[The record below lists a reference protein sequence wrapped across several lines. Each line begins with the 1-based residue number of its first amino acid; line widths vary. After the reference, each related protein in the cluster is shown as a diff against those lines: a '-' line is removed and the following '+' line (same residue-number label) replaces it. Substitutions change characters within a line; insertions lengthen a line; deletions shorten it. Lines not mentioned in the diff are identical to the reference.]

1 MTRSRS
7 TGLVLALATACI
19 SGVSI
24 FLNSNGVKAYGSA
37 AVYTTAKNIAA
48 AIVLSVIVAFG
59 LRRGT
64 RLTRPTT
71 RRQWVTLVAVA
82 VIGGS
87 VPFVLFFEGLARAT
101 ATQAAFLHK
110 SLVIWVAILAVVVLR
125 EKLSAVHYVAIA
137 LLIAGQIGLNGGLSG
152 ILAVFTDRGAMMVLA
167 ATLLWSVEVVV
178 SKRLLAD
185 VTPWTLSIAR
195 MAGGSVVLVAWSAVT
210 GTLGQVVPASSVQW
224 GWVAVTGILLAGY
237 VATWHNALARAQ
249 AVDVTAVLVA
259 GALITAVLSGT
270 LRGASLAPALPWNG
284 LILTGTVM
292 LAWQM
297 WKSRPVAALA
307 GRGAG
312 VRA

>member
-7 TGLVLALATACI
+7 AGLLLALATACI

-37 AVYTTAKNIAA
+37 AVYTTAKNLAA

-64 RLTRPTT
+64 RLTRPAS
-71 RRQWVTLVAVA
+71 RGQWATLAAVA

-110 SLVIWVAILAVVVLR
+110 SLVVWVAILAVVVLK

-152 ILAVFTDRGAMMVLA
+152 IFAVFADGGAMMVLA
-167 ATLLWSVEVVV
+167 ATLLWAVEVVV

-195 MAGGSVVLVAWSAVT
+195 MVGGAVVLVAWSAIT

-224 GWVAVTGILLAGY
+224 GWIAVSGLLLAGY
-237 VATWHNALARAQ
+237 VMTWHNALARAQ

-259 GALITAVLSGT
+259 GALITAALAGT
-270 LRGASLAPALPWNG
+270 FKGASLAPALPWNG
-284 LILTGTVM
+284 LILGGTAM

-297 WKSRPVAALA
+297 WRSHTLDAAPAL
-307 GRGAG
+307 GAEA
-312 VRA
+312 RA

>member
-1 MTRSRS
+1 MTRSRRS
-7 TGLVLALATACI
+7 GLLLALATACI

-37 AVYTTAKNIAA
+37 AVYTTAKNLAA
-48 AIVLSVIVAFG
+48 AILLSVVIAFG

-64 RLTRPTT
+64 RLTRPTSW
-71 RRQWVTLVAVA
+71 RQWATLAAVA

-87 VPFVLFFEGLARAT
+87 VPFVLFFEGLARAS

-110 SLVIWVAILAVVVLR
+110 SLVIWVAILAVAVLK
-125 EKLSAVHYVAIA
+125 EKMSAVHYVAIA

-152 ILAVFTDRGAMMVLA
+152 ILAVFADGGAMMVLG

-178 SKRLLAD
+178 SKRVLAD

-195 MAGGSVVLVAWSAVT
+195 MVGGAVVLVAWSAIS
-210 GTLGQVVPASSVQW
+210 GTLDQVVPSSSVQW
-224 GWVAVTGILLAGY
+224 GWIAVSGLLLAGY
-237 VATWHNALARAQ
+237 VMTWHNALARAQ

-259 GALITAVLSGT
+259 GALVTAVLSGS
-270 LRGASLAPALPWNG
+270 LRGVSLAPALPWNG
-284 LILTGTVM
+284 LILAGTAM

-297 WKSRPVAALA
+297 WRSRPVNAASA
-307 GRGAG
+307 RGAEA
-312 VRA
+312 RA

>member
-1 MTRSRS
+1 MTRSRR

-24 FLNSNGVKAYGSA
+24 FLNSSGVKAYGSA
-37 AVYTTAKNIAA
+37 AVYTTAKNVVA

-64 RLTRPTT
+64 RLTRPTS
-71 RRQWVTLVAVA
+71 RRQWATLGVVA

-110 SLVIWVAILAVVVLR
+110 SLVIWVAILAVAVLK
-125 EKLSAVHYVAIA
+125 EKVSAVHYAAIA
-137 LLIAGQIGLNGGLSG
+137 MLIAGQIGLNGGLSG
-152 ILAVFTDRGAMMVLA
+152 ILAVFADGGAMMVLA

-178 SKRLLAD
+178 SKRVLVD

-195 MAGGSVVLVAWSAVT
+195 MVGGAVVLIAWSAVN

-224 GWVAVTGILLAGY
+224 GWIAVSGLLLAGY
-237 VATWHNALARAQ
+237 VMTWHNALARAQ

-259 GALITAVLSGT
+259 GALITAVLSGA
-270 LRGASLAPALPWNG
+270 LRGANLAPALPWNG
-284 LILTGTVM
+284 LILAGTVM

-297 WKSRPVAALA
+297 WRSRPVNAVPAL
-307 GRGAG
+307 GAEA
-312 VRA
+312 RA

>member
-7 TGLVLALATACI
+7 TGLILALATACI

-24 FLNSNGVKAYGSA
+24 FLNSSGVKAYGSA
-37 AVYTTAKNIAA
+37 AVYTTAKNVAA

-64 RLTRPTT
+64 RLTRPTS
-71 RRQWVTLVAVA
+71 RGQWATLVAVA

-110 SLVIWVAILAVVVLR
+110 SLVIWVAILAVVVLK
-125 EKLSAVHYVAIA
+125 EKMSAVHYVAIG

-152 ILAVFTDRGAMMVLA
+152 ILAVFADGGAMMVLA

-178 SKRLLAD
+178 SKRVLVD

-195 MAGGSVVLVAWSAVT
+195 MVGGAVVLVAWSALN
-210 GTLGQVVPASSVQW
+210 GTLGQIVPASSVQW
-224 GWVAVTGILLAGY
+224 GWIAVSGILLAGY
-237 VATWHNALARAQ
+237 VMTWHNALARAQ

-259 GALITAVLSGT
+259 GALITAVLSGS

-284 LILTGTVM
+284 LVLAGTVM

-297 WKSRPVAALA
+297 RKSRPVDAAPAL
-307 GRGAG
+307 GAEA
-312 VRA
+312 RA

>member
-1 MTRSRS
+1 MTRSRR
-7 TGLVLALATACI
+7 TGLLLALATACV

-24 FLNSNGVKAYGSA
+24 FVNSNGVKAYGSA
-37 AVYTTAKNIAA
+37 AVYTTAKNIVA
-48 AIVLSVIVAFG
+48 AIVLAAIVGIGA
-59 LRRGT
+59 RRGA
-64 RLTRPTT
+64 RLSRPTT
-71 RRQWVTLVAVA
+71 RGQWATLVAVA

-87 VPFVLFFEGLARAT
+87 VPFVLFFEGLSRAA

-110 SLVIWVAILAVVVLR
+110 SLVIWVAVLALVVLK
-125 EKLSAVHYVAIA
+125 EKLTAVHYFAIA

-152 ILAVFTDRGAMMVLA
+152 VLSVFADPGALMILA

-195 MAGGSVVLVAWSAVT
+195 MGGGAVVLVAWSALS
-210 GTLGQVVPASSVQW
+210 GTIGKVVPATSAQW
-224 GWVAVTGILLAGY
+224 GWVAITGLLLAGY

-259 GALITAVLSGT
+259 GALITAALSGAFKGVN
-270 LRGASLAPALPWNG
+270 LVPALPWHG
-284 LILTGTVM
+284 LILVGTVL
-292 LAWQM
+292 LAFQM
-297 WKSRPVAALA
+297 WRARPLA
-307 GRGAG
+307 EVGAG

>member
-1 MTRSRS
+1 MTQSRR
-7 TGLVLALATACI
+7 TGLLLALATACI

-24 FLNSNGVKAYGSA
+24 FVNSNGVKAYGSA

-48 AIVLSVIVAFG
+48 AIILGAIVAVG
-59 LRRGT
+59 VRRGT
-64 RLTRPTT
+64 RLTRPTS
-71 RRQWVTLVAVA
+71 RGQWATLAAVA

-125 EKLSAVHYVAIA
+125 EKLSAVHYFAIA

-152 ILAVFTDRGAMMVLA
+152 ILAVFTDSGAMMVLG
-167 ATLLWSVEVVV
+167 ATLLWSVEVII
-178 SKRLLAD
+178 SKRVLAD

-195 MAGGSVVLVAWSAVT
+195 MGGGAVVLVAWSAIN
-210 GTLGQVVPASSVQW
+210 GTMGKIVPSSSAQW
-224 GWVAVTGILLAGY
+224 GWVAVTGVLLAAY

-259 GALITAVLSGT
+259 GALITALLSGAFK
-270 LRGASLAPALPWNG
+270 GVSLAPTLPWNG
-284 LILTGTVM
+284 LILAGTVM
-292 LAWQM
+292 LAVQM
-297 WKSRPVAALA
+297 WRARPAARLT
-307 GRGAG
+307 AG